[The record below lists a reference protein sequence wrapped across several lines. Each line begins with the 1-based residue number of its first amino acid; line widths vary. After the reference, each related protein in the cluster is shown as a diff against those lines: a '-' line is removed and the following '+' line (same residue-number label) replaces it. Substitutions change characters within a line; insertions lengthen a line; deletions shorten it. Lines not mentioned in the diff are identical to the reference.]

1 MVLCISLSLMA
12 DQGGDH
18 FNHEAGLSLREK
30 WSISF
35 SVPYPCDLY
44 PPDICIYTR
53 KPGSDK
59 NLIKCCYKSVPLTSI
74 FLLPLEMID
83 VYLFWDLRACMY
95 SHRCTHTHA
104 HTNTRF

>member
-1 MVLCISLSLMA
+1 MVLYMSLSQMA

-18 FNHEAGLSLREK
+18 FNHGAGLSLREK

-35 SVPYPCDLY
+35 SVLYPCDLY
-44 PPDICIYTR
+44 RPDICIYTS

-59 NLIKCCYKSVPLTSI
+59 NLIKYCNKSVPLASI

-83 VYLFWDLRACMY
+83 VYLFWDLGTRTY
-95 SHRCTHTHA
+95 THRCTHTYA
-104 HTNTRF
+104 HTNTHF